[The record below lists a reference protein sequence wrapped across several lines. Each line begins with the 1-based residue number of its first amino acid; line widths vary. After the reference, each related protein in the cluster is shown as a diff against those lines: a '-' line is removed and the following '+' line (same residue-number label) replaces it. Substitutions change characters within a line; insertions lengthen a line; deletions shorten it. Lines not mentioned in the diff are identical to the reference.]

1 MEDRAGPDPKGSSP
15 AWVSGRRLG
24 TVTVARAASPS
35 AEPEVSLRPSEMS
48 DKREPIVVSRVR
60 WRKRPQS
67 WGSLTRVRGL
77 A

>member
-1 MEDRAGPDPKGSSP
+1 M
-15 AWVSGRRLG
+15 G